1 MGISNLLNMAF
12 SSTTPTTP
20 PPASIPAATPTTPMK
35 DSNGSAASATVT
47 PSSPIQPQANTSV
60 QQPTATTQTVTQTK
74 ENVAPIANNVTVNTI
89 PNTNASIQQSSPLYI
104 TTGVKLLPYDEVHS
118 SDPDAKPQVNEAV
131 IISSLPDVSLDQ
143 KQTPQERRI
152 SAHERSSDVS
162 TVSAVTGNRA
172 SQANSNRLSTNTLQT
187 LTQETVIYSFL
198 GVKVNKGELL
208 GKGEENHGKKTHQ
221 GYETVIRILSFDGIL
236 YPEKEKEMID
246 QDAYRQWLMQGSSS
260 LSIKV
265 NKVFDGYRN
274 FKLNLEKQK
283 VYCHDFIPAGT
294 KIDIESVVLDA
305 SFPPTLKR
313 SGWGLG
319 LTPAQIDER

>member
-1 MGISNLLNMAF
+1 MLSIAF
-12 SSTTPTTP
+12 TSPITPTVVSAGSSVEGAGQNDDHDHPKDTHEHVTSST
-20 PPASIPAATPTTPMK
+20 PAS
-35 DSNGSAASATVT
+35 ASAPAHQVAIQTKVT
-47 PSSPIQPQANTSV
+47 NIPKEQPAPTSV
-60 QQPTATTQTVTQTK
+60 SIGPSPMYVTK
-74 ENVAPIANNVTVNTI
+74 DLEFLSYENVQEINDSVIFTSLA
-89 PNTNASIQQSSPLYI
+89 
-104 TTGVKLLPYDEVHS
+104 EV
-118 SDPDAKPQVNEAV
+118 P
-131 IISSLPDVSLDQ
+131 LDQ
-143 KQTPQERRI
+143 KQTPLERTI
-152 SAHERSSDVS
+152 SIDVIS
-162 TVSAVTGNRA
+162 TVSSVNNRIA
-172 SQANSNRLSTNTLQT
+172 TLPIPADVLQAWL
-187 LTQETVIYSFL
+187 QETVIYSFL

-221 GYETVIRILSFDGIL
+221 GYETVIRILSFDEIL